1 MALGPANTVTS
12 KLSITSLGLRTP
24 SKYNPPHIYHATE
37 TFISLVDRE
46 VKQFSHEQ
54 QLGLYPVHSNLSLVE
69 KQALSSL
76 QNNKS
81 ITIKPADK
89 GGAIVVMNYSDYNK
103 EVIRQLSD
111 SNTYGVIQRDPVR
124 DITTK
129 IKSLL
134 NGTSN
139 SMLEFVS
146 QLNSIHPELQF
157 TLHHS
162 TESVPFLDTLVM
174 KDIEGNLSTD
184 LYCKPTD
191 SNSLLHY
198 SSCHPKTTKNSLPRS
213 QFDRVSRIVSNPE
226 IRQERLDSTA
236 HKFELRHY
244 PPKLLDFEKTR
255 ALTPPS
261 PQPPMYPRERIPFV
275 HTFHP
280 TMPRVYSI
288 IKKHWPLL
296 SKAYPEID
304 SFKAPTLICTK
315 RPSNIRDNRFLALRD
330 LYPFRLTS
338 LLIVDKFHVSPAP
351 TPLPVSDPD
360 VFEVK
365 DILAMKKV
373 RVPDVT
379 SFSSPS
385 MFWLGRTRMTSQDRW
400 QHHHEVLI
408 EEFPHMT
415 AFEFS
420 DNQSDH
426 NL

>member
-1 MALGPANTVTS
+1 
-12 KLSITSLGLRTP
+12 
-24 SKYNPPHIYHATE
+24 
-37 TFISLVDRE
+37 
-46 VKQFSHEQ
+46 
-54 QLGLYPVHSNLSLVE
+54 
-69 KQALSSL
+69 
-76 QNNKS
+76 
-81 ITIKPADK
+81 
-89 GGAIVVMNYSDYNK
+89 
-103 EVIRQLSD
+103 
-111 SNTYGVIQRDPVR
+111 
-124 DITTK
+124 
-129 IKSLL
+129 
-134 NGTSN
+134 
-139 SMLEFVS
+139 MLEFFS

-198 SSCHPKTTKNSLPRS
+198 SSCHPRTTKNSLPRS

-226 IRQERLDSTA
+226 IRKERLDTTA

-261 PQPPMYPRERIPFV
+261 PQPPMYPRDRIPFV

-315 RPSNIRDNRFLALRD
+315 RPSNIRDKLVRADVGSSRPTSIQKTLA
-330 LYPFRLTS
+330 
-338 LLIVDKFHVSPAP
+338 
-351 TPLPVSDPD
+351 
-360 VFEVK
+360 
-365 DILAMKKV
+365 
-373 RVPDVT
+373 
-379 SFSSPS
+379 
-385 MFWLGRTRMTSQDRW
+385 TRRQGT
-400 QHHHEVLI
+400 
-408 EEFPHMT
+408 FPCLNC
-415 AFEFS
+415 AACSNVIKS
-420 DNQSDH
+420 DNITHPRTGKSFPIKGFHTCNSNFVVYLVKCPCGLLYVGETTQHVRDRIASH
-426 NL
+426 KSTIRCNKNWLPIPEHFSKSGHSVAQLRFQVIEHVPRPRRGGNHRFNE